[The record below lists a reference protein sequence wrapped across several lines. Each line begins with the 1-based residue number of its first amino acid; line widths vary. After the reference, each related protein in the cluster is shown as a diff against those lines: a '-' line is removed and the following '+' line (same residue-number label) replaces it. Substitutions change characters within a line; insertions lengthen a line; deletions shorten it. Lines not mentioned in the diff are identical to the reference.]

1 MNTHFT
7 RLHFAHIVYV
17 YVGFNLTKLSNEG
30 FDSVWDFY
38 FSYDKKLVDIFKH
51 RNKSGKYEH
60 TTDDENVKKSLY
72 F

>member
-1 MNTHFT
+1 MNS
-7 RLHFAHIVYV
+7 HFAYMDILWCMCK

-30 FDSVWDFY
+30 FDSIWDFY
-38 FSYDKKLVDIFKH
+38 FSYDKKLVEIFKH

-60 TTDDENVKKSLY
+60 TTDDEYVKSLH